1 MEILKKEEY
10 GQFERFLRSQPDVS
24 FMQSAAW
31 RAVKDRWK
39 HEVVVVRDEMGEIV
53 GGMSVL
59 IRTVFPG
66 MTLLY
71 APRGPVCDLSD
82 EKTVRELLRGAQKL
96 AEKYHAFALKIDPE
110 VPESD
115 RQTIRTLHAC
125 GFFHRSGAAEYET
138 VQRRYNYVLLNLYEK
153 SGEELLQSF
162 KPKCRYNIRL
172 AQRSGMVCKV
182 QGSEGLDDFYALYES
197 TGQRAG
203 FSVRSKEYC
212 RKLLEAFGR
221 DARIFTA
228 YQGETPVAS
237 ALMITYAGRTS
248 YLFGGS
254 THESHSKAGHAVMY
268 EAIRWAAVQGCDTFD
283 FMAVPVNL
291 DEKSPMYGVY
301 RFKSGFNGEVKA
313 FAGEFDYVF
322 RPYLWRCF
330 CAMQKGKS
338 TAEHLLHKITDQADD

>member
-115 RQTIRTLHAC
+115 RQTIRTLRAC
-125 GFFHRSGAAEYET
+125 GFFHRGTGTENCLGSGHTAPDGGKPCEPRQP
-138 VQRRYNYVLLNLYEK
+138 VQ
-153 SGEELLQSF
+153 
-162 KPKCRYNIRL
+162 KPGHGKR
-172 AQRSGMVCKV
+172 
-182 QGSEGLDDFYALYES
+182 LDDRLDHPQLLPPDAE
-197 TGQRAG
+197 RR
-203 FSVRSKEYC
+203 RS
-212 RKLLEAFGR
+212 
-221 DARIFTA
+221 
-228 YQGETPVAS
+228 
-237 ALMITYAGRTS
+237 
-248 YLFGGS
+248 
-254 THESHSKAGHAVMY
+254 
-268 EAIRWAAVQGCDTFD
+268 
-283 FMAVPVNL
+283 
-291 DEKSPMYGVY
+291 
-301 RFKSGFNGEVKA
+301 
-313 FAGEFDYVF
+313 
-322 RPYLWRCF
+322 
-330 CAMQKGKS
+330 
-338 TAEHLLHKITDQADD
+338 